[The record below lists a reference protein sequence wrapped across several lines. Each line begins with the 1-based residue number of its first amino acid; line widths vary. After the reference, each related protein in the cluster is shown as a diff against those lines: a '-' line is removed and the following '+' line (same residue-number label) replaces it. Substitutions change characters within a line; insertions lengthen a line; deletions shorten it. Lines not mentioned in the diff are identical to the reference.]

1 MQFMQQITSETGIQ
15 VAPVCPVLLPTA
27 VLLQPASGVASAF
40 QFLPGLG
47 RLSLEEPEVG

>member
-15 VAPVCPVLLPTA
+15 VAPVCPVTVTA

-47 RLSLEEPEVG
+47 RLSLQEPEAG